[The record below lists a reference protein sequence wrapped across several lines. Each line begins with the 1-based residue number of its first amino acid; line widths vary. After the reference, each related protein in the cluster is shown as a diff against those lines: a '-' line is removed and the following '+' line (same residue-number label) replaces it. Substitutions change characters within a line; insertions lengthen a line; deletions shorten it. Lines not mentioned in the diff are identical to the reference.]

1 MVIKTGRRTLLGIA
15 ATAALVTA
23 VATAAPANPAGSSK
37 LPAGSAL
44 RIANAASAPAEEMV
58 SRLIIKSRVQAGGK
72 LARALDAHDASSLS
86 QTANVP
92 LTVVRP
98 MSGGAHVVRLDHP
111 VTLSEARVIA
121 ERLMRNDYS
130 VELAEPD
137 RILQPTFTP
146 NPVTNPGYA
155 SQWHYFSPAGANK
168 GGANLP
174 AAWDTTLGSNTIN
187 VAVIDTGYRQHVDLG
202 TVLQG
207 YDFITDPTRAN
218 DGNGRDTDAQD
229 PGDWV
234 AAGECGAG
242 TLAKNSSW
250 HGTHVAGTI
259 AALMDNSNGGTG
271 VAPNVKIL
279 PVRVLGKCGGL
290 MSDIIDGM
298 RWAAGLA
305 VTGVPANA
313 NAAQVLNMSLG
324 GVGACSVSMQT
335 AVTDI
340 VNAGKVIVAAS
351 GNGGTTT
358 VGTPANCT
366 GVIAVTANAID
377 GDNAGYADI
386 GPQVAISGPGGGC
399 GTQSGL
405 AGTCTTFVTANGPGV
420 YSTLN
425 SGTTVP
431 GTDNYAVY
439 QGTSMATPHVAG
451 VAALMLSVNP
461 ALTPAQIKSYLQS
474 SARAHPAGSTCT
486 VGANVGKCG
495 SGLLDAQL
503 ALSAATAAAPT
514 ASVTNP
520 TAVVAPGTIVSLTG
534 SGTAGTARTISSYA
548 WTQVSGPSAVA
559 ISNSNTASATFT
571 APASGSY
578 VFRLTVTDNGGNTG
592 FANSSTVRVNSL
604 PVLTAVPAKTVI
616 AGNPLTFTVT
626 ATDADGDAVIFNSVS
641 LPAGATL
648 SPAGVFNWS
657 SATPVGTTA
666 MTYYAS
672 DNDGNSATGAVNIT
686 VAPVPVA
693 AAASGSGG
701 GGSLDGESLIGL
713 AFLAVCLRLRRK
725 FASA

>member
-1 MVIKTGRRTLLGIA
+1 
-15 ATAALVTA
+15 
-23 VATAAPANPAGSSK
+23 
-37 LPAGSAL
+37 
-44 RIANAASAPAEEMV
+44 MV
-58 SRLIIKSRVQAGGK
+58 SRLIIKPRVQAGGK
-72 LARALDAHDASSLS
+72 LTRALDAHDASSLS

-98 MSGGAHVVRLDHP
+98 MSGGAHVVKLDQP

-137 RILQPTFTP
+137 RVLQPAFTP
-146 NPVTNPGYA
+146 SPLTNPDYA
-155 SQWHYFSPAGANK
+155 TKQWHYFTPAGANK

-174 AAWDTTLGSNTIN
+174 GAWDTTLGSNTIN
-187 VAVIDTGYRQHVDLG
+187 VAVLDTGFRQHADLG

-207 YDFITDPTRAN
+207 YDFITDATRAN
-218 DGNGRDTDAQD
+218 DGDGRDADAQD

-234 AAGECGAG
+234 AANECGAG
-242 TLAKNSSW
+242 AAAKNSSW

-305 VTGVPANA
+305 VVGVPANA
-313 NAAQVLNMSLG
+313 NAARVLNMSLG
-324 GVGACSVSMQT
+324 GVGVCSVSMQS
-335 AVTDI
+335 AVTEI
-340 VNAGKVIVAAS
+340 VNAGKAIVAAS
-351 GNGGTTT
+351 GNSGTTT
-358 VGTPANCT
+358 VGMPANCT
-366 GVIAVTANAID
+366 GVIAVTAHAID
-377 GDNAGYADI
+377 GDNAGYSDI

-399 GTQSGL
+399 GTQSS
-405 AGTCTTFVTANGPGV
+405 AAAACTTFVSANGLGV

-425 SGTTVP
+425 SGTNGPV
-431 GTDNYAVY
+431 TDNYTVY

-451 VAALMLSVNP
+451 VAALMLSINP
-461 ALTPAQIKSYLQS
+461 GLTPAQIKSYLQS
-474 SARAHPAGSTCT
+474 SARAHPAGTTCT
-486 VGANVGKCG
+486 IGANVGKCG
-495 SGLLDAQL
+495 SGLLDAQM
-503 ALSAATAAAPT
+503 AASAANAVAPT
-514 ASVTNP
+514 ANVTNP
-520 TAVVAPGTIVSLTG
+520 AAVVAPGATVTLAG
-534 SGTAGTARTISSYA
+534 SGTAGTGRTINSYA
-548 WTQVSGPSAVA
+548 WTQISGPSTVV

-592 FANSSTVRVNSL
+592 FVNSSTVRVNSV
-604 PVLTAVPAKTVI
+604 PVLTAETPKTVI
-616 AGNPLTFTVT
+616 VGNPLAFKLT
-626 ATDADGDAVIFNSVS
+626 ATDADGDTPIFVSVA
-641 LPAGATL
+641 LPTGATL
-648 SPAGVFNWS
+648 SATGDFNWP
-657 SATPVGTTA
+657 SATPVGPATL
-666 MTYYAS
+666 TYYAR
-672 DNDGNSATGAVNIT
+672 DNDGNSATGTVNIT

-693 AAASGSGG
+693 AASSGSSGG

-713 AFLAVCLRLRRK
+713 AFLAACLRLRRK